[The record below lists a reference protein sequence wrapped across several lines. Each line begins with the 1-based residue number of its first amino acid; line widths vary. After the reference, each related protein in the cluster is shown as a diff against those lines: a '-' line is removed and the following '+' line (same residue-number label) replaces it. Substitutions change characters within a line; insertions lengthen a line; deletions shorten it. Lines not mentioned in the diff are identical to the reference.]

1 MVDTTASCILSFIIM
16 KLVIAESLTKGNHHA
31 LFVQGL

>member
-1 MVDTTASCILSFIIM
+1 MLDTTASCILSFIIL
-16 KLVIAESLTKGNHHA
+16 KLVIVESPTKGNHHA